1 MPLNTAT
8 IKSRLSAASWK
19 TKDNEA
25 QNIINGAMPKE
36 IKTLDAEG
44 VLRLFEALAMSPP
57 RIYSALDQAAM
68 QKLATHTQFQP
79 VARTPDY
86 GVSLIKNSRKAPPIV
101 NMELTSSLVTRIY
114 AAEKKR
120 LSFLERMGLDGST
133 VGRGQLSQAAYT
145 DVKSPAHYKA
155 AWEECLTRV
164 YLARALGQHAGNPSH
179 VAGFDMNTYKVIV
192 PAEYS
197 FVWKDPILEDFV
209 VAAYVAI
216 RLRAADK
223 PGRSFK
229 DAARFA
235 IALYHG
241 MRSMVVT
248 AQTAVKDTINWT
260 PVEAKLL
267 SQGYSDEIAY
277 VKEVVK

>member
-1 MPLNTAT
+1 MPLDTAT
-8 IKSRLSAASWK
+8 IKSRLAAASLQ

-36 IKTLDAEG
+36 IKTLDSEG
-44 VLRLFEALAMSPP
+44 VLRLFEALAMLPP
-57 RIYSALDQAAM
+57 RVYSDRDKAAM

-79 VARTPDY
+79 VASTPDY
-86 GVSLIKNSRKAPPIV
+86 GISLISKSGKAAPIV
-101 NMELTSSLVTRIY
+101 NLELTSSLVTRIY

-120 LSFLERMGLDGST
+120 LSFLERMGIDGKT

-145 DVKSPAHYKA
+145 DVKSPAHYEA
-155 AWEECLTRV
+155 AWKECLTRV
-164 YLARALGQHAGNPSH
+164 YLAKALGQHAGNPTK
-179 VAGFDMNTYKVIV
+179 VAGVDMKKYKVIV
-192 PAEYS
+192 PVDYGL
-197 FVWKDPILEDFV
+197 VWKDPILEDFV

-216 RLRAADK
+216 RLQAADK
-223 PGRSFK
+223 PGRSLK

-248 AQTAVKDTINWT
+248 AQTVVKDTINWA
-260 PVEAKLL
+260 PVEAELL
-267 SQGYSDEIAY
+267 RQGYSDEVAY